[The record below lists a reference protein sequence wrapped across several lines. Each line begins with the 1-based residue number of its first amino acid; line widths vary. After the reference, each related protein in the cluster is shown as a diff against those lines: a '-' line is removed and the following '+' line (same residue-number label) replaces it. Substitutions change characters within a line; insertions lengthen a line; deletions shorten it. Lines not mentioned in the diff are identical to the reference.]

1 MNKLQIAEQVRK
13 AIEMFV
19 QTLSDEEAL
28 EVSNVYPPYAVGKSY
43 KAKERFTYGT
53 NAVGDAQLYSVVQ
66 AHTSSAEWTPD
77 STPSLYTPIG
87 LTAEGYPVWS
97 RPTGAHDA
105 YNIGDIVD
113 YNGVL
118 YKSLINGNTYSP
130 EEYPQ
135 GWEIYTA

>member
-1 MNKLQIAEQVRK
+1 MNKLQIAEQIRK
-13 AIEMFV
+13 ALEMFV

-28 EVSNVYPPYAVGKSY
+28 EVSNVYPPYVVGKSY
-43 KAKERFTYGT
+43 KAGERFTYGT

-77 STPSLYTPIG
+77 STPALYTPIG
-87 LTAEGYPVWS
+87 LTSEGYPVWS

-105 YNIGDIVD
+105 YNKDDIVE
-113 YNGVL
+113 YNETL
-118 YKSLINGNTYSP
+118 YKSLMDGNIYSP

-135 GWEIYTA
+135 GWEIYPA